1 LIIFIYVNQGLLLK
15 IVSTTAY
22 SKLSIERKFQFLPSG
37 VISFSHY
44 RRAVAKPNNSN
55 TFRYLSGFCKFLLRL
70 FTLVRSN
77 LVDQSSIHEPQP
89 KLCKFWFISSVNSFI
104 ACSLFFDYRMN
115 VRTLEYSTS
124 NGEISVVIKPS
135 GNPVERPTLL
145 PKSNNPLIQKL
156 LIFRVCSCV

>member
-1 LIIFIYVNQGLLLK
+1 MLK
-15 IVSTTAY
+15 IVSKTAFL
-22 SKLSIERKFQFLPSG
+22 KFSIERKFQFLPSG
-37 VISFSHY
+37 VILFFHY
-44 RRAVAKPNNSN
+44 RRAVDKLNNSN

-70 FTLVRSN
+70 FRLVRSN

-89 KLCKFWFISSVNSFI
+89 KLCKFWFIPSVNSFI

-115 VRTLEYSTS
+115 VRTLEHPTS
-124 NGEISVVIKPS
+124 NGEISFVIKPS

-145 PKSNNPLIQKL
+145 PKSNNPSIQEL